1 MIKVLINL
9 GSILVCL
16 GILAFGG
23 YQTVQT
29 MNIDGMIGD
38 FEEAIES
45 TPLFPDAPDS
55 PDNPG
60 NPTTPDSPTGDSII
74 TVPDGSDAILDPDTT
89 VELDQVEEEL
99 SDSVHTQLDGMAGEG
114 LVADVLGAYD
124 IELMLDGTSVQPGGI
139 ITVTLD
145 IPETATEYE
154 SLQVVYIDD
163 NGNVFPCETTVNEDG
178 TISFLTDHF
187 SRYAIVGFYHQHEF
201 VEGKCQCGETDPD
214 YVPPHKHKFVE
225 GKCECGEVNPNYIP
239 PHVHQFVEGECAC
252 GESDPNYIP
261 PHVHAFVEGVCACG
275 EVNPDYV
282 PVPDHTH
289 SFVDGKC
296 ECGDSDPNYVPPHKH
311 AFVEGKCECGEI
323 NPDYV
328 PPHVHEFVEGECQCG
343 ESDPNY
349 VPHVHNFVS
358 GKCACGET
366 DPNYKAPGLSNE
378 EAKDSFANMYD
389 SYDPEFEEL
398 NKEFFM
404 GMVSGALG
412 TNKPIDKHT
421 HSFVDGKCECGE
433 EDPNYIP
440 PHKHTY
446 VDGKCE
452 CGEEDPYYTP
462 EAPEHSHVFVDGKCV
477 CGESDP
483 TYVPPHVHK
492 FVEGVC
498 ECGEIDPNYSDEPSF
513 DDDFNPDEFIPEE
526 APEDGTTSSETVND
540 LIVDVA
546 GTYFDKLQEG
556 IKENQQANSD
566 ATEEEQAAARDEFVQ
581 KESEA
586 FAGLLN
592 IVTKPEESTETE
604 LVESVDALLGSS
616 VCLGTVTESIEKND
630 TLTSTVQDATS
641 NLDVATKKDIQQKI
655 EEQLAANPENE
666 KQYNDLANL
675 FGITLGSEIVIPG
688 EGELP
693 EGFDPSQLP
702 G

>member
-55 PDNPG
+55 PDNPD

-99 SDSVHTQLDGMAGEG
+99 SDSVHTQLDNMAGEG

-124 IELMLDGTSVQPGGI
+124 IELMLDGASVQPGGI

-225 GKCECGEVNPNYIP
+225 GKCECG
-239 PHVHQFVEGECAC
+239 
-252 GESDPNYIP
+252 
-261 PHVHAFVEGVCACG
+261 
-275 EVNPDYV
+275 
-282 PVPDHTH
+282 
-289 SFVDGKC
+289 
-296 ECGDSDPNYVPPHKH
+296 DSDPNYVPPHKH

-328 PPHVHEFVEGECQCG
+328 PPHVHEFLEGECACG

-433 EDPNYIP
+433 EDPNYVP

-498 ECGEIDPNYSDEPSF
+498 ECGEIDPNYSDEPNF
-513 DDDFNPDEFIPEE
+513 DDDFNPDEYIPEE

-556 IKENQQANSD
+556 IKENQQANSG

-641 NLDVATKKDIQQKI
+641 NLDVATKNDIQQKI